1 MRTHRRI
8 MGLRVS
14 ALIEIAIFFAIMFL
28 IEYIFDFSPRFI
40 DSTLPHPYWII
51 VILIAVVYG
60 SMEALIAVLAATL
73 ALLLFNVPE
82 QSIEQDLYSWLF
94 EVAIRPVMWLVGA
107 VVVGEFALRHIRAL
121 QDTQEELEDSR
132 ERETTFARYYE
143 QAKGRKEKL
152 ELNIAGQLH
161 TETAAYRAAKS
172 IEKLH
177 PDDVI
182 DGVSNLVTSVMGC
195 EKFSLYML
203 DGDILRRRVNSGW
216 EAADTQRLDTE
227 YRSHTQLYQSMV
239 GRRELLSVVNE
250 EHERILAG
258 EGILAGP
265 LVDPDTKTVFGM
277 LKIEDM
283 PFLELNLNTVET
295 FRAICEW
302 ITLALINAE
311 HYQTAVESSTV
322 NPEHNLMTRS
332 FFNRYRDYISA
343 LAQRLKFNVYTLNIN
358 VANMDTLD
366 ADLRINVAKIL
377 SQTVQKTLRS
387 VDFAFDHQQNNGNFA
402 IILPAT
408 DAKGAEVVRR
418 KIEKELLSTASKQ
431 ARGAQFAFSLA
442 PIHEV

>member
-8 MGLRVS
+8 MGLRLS

-28 IEYIFDFSPRFI
+28 LEYLVGASPRFMET
-40 DSTLPHPYWII
+40 SPHPYWII
-51 VILIAVVYG
+51 VLIIAATYG
-60 SMEALIAVLAATL
+60 SMEGLIAVFAASL
-73 ALLLFNVPE
+73 ALLLFNIPE
-82 QSIEQDLYSWLF
+82 QGIDQDLYAWLY
-94 EVAIRPVMWLVGA
+94 EIAIRPILWLVGG
-107 VVVGEFALRHIRAL
+107 VVIGEISLRHIRHL
-121 QDTQEELEDSR
+121 RETREELEDSR

-152 ELNIAGQLH
+152 ELNIAGQLR

-182 DGVSNLVTSVMGC
+182 DGVSNLVTSIMGC

-203 DGDILRRRVNSGW
+203 DGDVLRRRMSSGW
-216 EAADTQRLDTE
+216 DASDSDQLDTE

-265 LVDPDTKTVFGM
+265 LVDPDSKTVFGM

-302 ITLALINAE
+302 ITLALINAG

-332 FFNRYRDYISA
+332 FFNRYKDYISA
-343 LAQRLKFNVYTLNIN
+343 LAQRLKFNVYTLNIS
-358 VANMDTLD
+358 VANVDALDVDT
-366 ADLRINVAKIL
+366 RISVAKVL

-418 KIEKELLSTASKQ
+418 KIEKELLSAASKQ
-431 ARGAQFAFSLA
+431 ARGAQFAFSLT